1 MVREAAADV
10 QSHVSSVGPGEENEE
25 EGKKED
31 MKRGKEEDVRLCLQ
45 QKLSSAC
52 TKS

>member
-10 QSHVSSVGPGEENEE
+10 QSHVSSVVPGEEKEE
-25 EGKKED
+25 EGKED
-31 MKRGKEEDVRLCLQ
+31 NRRRGEGEDVRLCLQ
-45 QKLSSAC
+45 QKLSAC